1 MAEPSTMQEL
11 VMVNLTEQSELHL
24 MSVRGDNEK
33 SVISI
38 VSTTPVAIVLSL
50 LLFLFQSLV
59 NCGRKE

>member
-1 MAEPSTMQEL
+1 MQEL

>member
-50 LLFLFQSLV
+50 LLFLFQEGARSTFFW
-59 NCGRKE
+59 